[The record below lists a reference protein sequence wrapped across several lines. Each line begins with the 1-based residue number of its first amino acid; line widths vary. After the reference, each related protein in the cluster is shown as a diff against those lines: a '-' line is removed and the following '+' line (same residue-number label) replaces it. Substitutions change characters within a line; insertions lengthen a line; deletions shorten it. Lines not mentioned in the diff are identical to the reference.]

1 MISPAEKTDDSS
13 ITRIV
18 HDALQRGCLHRREH
32 FILTSALLS
41 QLTLSDI
48 VRSQINRVLDS
59 VRIGRIQL
67 KD

>member
-1 MISPAEKTDDSS
+1 MTSIAEKTDDGL
-13 ITRIV
+13 IKKII
-18 HDALQRGCLHRREH
+18 HDALQRGCLYRREH
-32 FILTSALLS
+32 FILTSAMLS

-59 VRIGRIQL
+59 VRVGRIQL